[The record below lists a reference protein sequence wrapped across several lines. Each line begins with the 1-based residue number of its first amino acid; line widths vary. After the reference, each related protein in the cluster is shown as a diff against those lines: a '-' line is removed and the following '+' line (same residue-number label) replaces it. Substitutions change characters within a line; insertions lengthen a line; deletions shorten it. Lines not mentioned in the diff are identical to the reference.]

1 MLERKLSLLGLLI
14 LASCAN
20 PSALLPTPL
29 PAQLGPAET
38 QRSAYQPTDP
48 NGYNQPINLSN
59 VTLTCMPEGDFL
71 VEFDYQ
77 PPDFSIDSVQDANSS
92 KTELN
97 CLYPSPGHGNCSGV
111 IDFPEDGVTSL
122 VFCNTRLA
130 TERMCATQTI
140 IKSLCIVQIVP

>member
-1 MLERKLSLLGLLI
+1 MDRKLSFLGLLF
-14 LASCAN
+14 LTSCAN
-20 PSALLPTPL
+20 LLIQSPTPL
-29 PAQLGPAET
+29 PVLLVSTET
-38 QRSAYQPTDP
+38 SISMYQPTDP

-59 VTLTCMPEGDFL
+59 VTLTCMPEGEFL

-77 PPDFSIDSVQDANSS
+77 PPDLSIDSVQDANSS

-97 CLYPSPGHGNCSGV
+97 CLYPRPGHGNCNGV

-140 IKSLCIVQIVP
+140 VKSICIVQIVP